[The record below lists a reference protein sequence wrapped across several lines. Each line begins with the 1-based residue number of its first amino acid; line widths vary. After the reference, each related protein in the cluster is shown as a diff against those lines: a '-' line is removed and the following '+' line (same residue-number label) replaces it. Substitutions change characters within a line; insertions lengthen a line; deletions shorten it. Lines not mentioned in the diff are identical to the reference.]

1 MEKDLDRFRNN
12 NADNQN
18 DPFGDDLGLGADFF
32 NDQDVLP
39 NNFDLPQAPSRLEPD
54 ESRSPRRSDGLQ
66 GTVAAD
72 IERLARENPDDTINM
87 REQSVQQLLPG
98 EESGAKRRIPA
109 QDYSNT
115 VDNP

>member
-54 ESRSPRRSDGLQ
+54 ESRSPRRSDVS
-66 GTVAAD
+66 VAGA
-72 IERLARENPDDTINM
+72 
-87 REQSVQQLLPG
+87 LLNVV
-98 EESGAKRRIPA
+98 SLTDQIKL
-109 QDYSNT
+109 
-115 VDNP
+115 